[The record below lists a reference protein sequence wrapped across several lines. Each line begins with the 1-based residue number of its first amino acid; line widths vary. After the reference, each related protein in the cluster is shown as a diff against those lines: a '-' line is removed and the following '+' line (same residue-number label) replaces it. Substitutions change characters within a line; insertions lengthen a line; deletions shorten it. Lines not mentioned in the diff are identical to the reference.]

1 MCVWYCILLIFKF
14 LMFSPMEAADSICP
28 FADSIWIEE
37 IRLKENIVVVLSF
50 IQGCKGEED

>member
-1 MCVWYCILLIFKF
+1 
-14 LMFSPMEAADSICP
+14 MEAADSICP